1 MLSDADH
8 CRIRAEQCRRLA
20 GDALRPATRAS
31 FLDLARDYEQM
42 AALKSPRRS
51 YFGLSTFTHDRH
63 RPEL

>member
-51 YFGLSTFTHDRH
+51 YFG
-63 RPEL
+63 